1 MLVLGLAGK
10 KRMHGKG
17 CEKLYVLNKEGMIF
31 MLRSLCLLH
40 GLTAGAVEGCRDS
53 EKDFEIV

>member
-1 MLVLGLAGK
+1 
-10 KRMHGKG
+10 MHGKG
-17 CEKLYVLNKEGMIF
+17 CEKLYVLNKKGMIF

-40 GLTAGAVEGCRDS
+40 GLTPGAVEGCRDS